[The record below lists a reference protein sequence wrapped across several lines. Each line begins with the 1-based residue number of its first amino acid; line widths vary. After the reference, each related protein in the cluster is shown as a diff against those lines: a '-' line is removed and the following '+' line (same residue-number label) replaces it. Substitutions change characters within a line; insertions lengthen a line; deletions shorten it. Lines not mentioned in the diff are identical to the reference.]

1 MSNLENFS
9 NNGLN
14 SLVNQFQSGTSGWMS
29 TADHIAIQIFGA
41 LAVLEFVWS
50 GATILLR
57 KNDLPDIL
65 TGVLF
70 KVLSLSFFYTLI
82 LEAPTWI
89 PDIIRSFW
97 DIGGQI
103 SGQPIQSP
111 NAILMDGIQMGA
123 RLINATMNAVSGW
136 HPAESIV
143 LAVAAGITAILILVG
158 TLILALQLIV
168 TLIEAFIIIGG
179 AGFLLGFMGSR
190 WTSQWGEKYFGYAVS
205 VGIKLTVVELITGL
219 AFSIMHIWSNALNAL
234 NLGTS
239 NVFVPVAD
247 MFNIGVGTLIIGAL
261 AIMVPSLAS
270 SMMNGSPSL
279 SLGNVGAA
287 GAAIAGGVVAAGA
300 GAAMGAA
307 SLTNSALGAAKGA
320 GSLAASAN
328 TAMGGMK
335 GLGAAFQ
342 EGAGAA
348 NESGILGLGAGTAG
362 AQLAGGLTGMAG
374 QAMSGMGTAG
384 MQGLRAA
391 GGMAHAQ
398 FHGVSGRKAQEV
410 SNALG
415 DKAVQGHG
423 ETTAGGNF
431 ANRVRAQQTPAG
443 DKGNSVGLGAAPDAS
458 PNNTGNVGGGSGGGS
473 GPSDPNAGAAMG
485 STTSAGNTEGSTAAG
500 IPGEKLGSTAA
511 GIPSQG
517 ATPNDGVPVRP
528 NDGVP
533 ATKGSG
539 DSIGGGSNRKG
550 GFSDENPGPRFDTR
564 PDHERAISALS
575 KIKENNKPRGFPNDG
590 GGSGAGGPRISH
602 TE

>member
-1 MSNLENFS
+1 MNNLENFS
-9 NNGLN
+9 NSGLN
-14 SLVNQFQSGTSGWMS
+14 SLVNQFQTGTSSWMT
-29 TADHIAIQIFGA
+29 TADHIALQIFGA

-57 KNDLPDIL
+57 KNDLPDMI

-82 LEAPTWI
+82 IEAPTWI
-89 PDIIRSFW
+89 PDIIQSFW

-103 SGQPIQSP
+103 SGQAIQSP
-111 NAILMDGIQMGA
+111 NAILQDGIQMGA
-123 RLINATMNAVSGW
+123 HLINATMNAVSGW
-136 HPAESIV
+136 HPAESII
-143 LAVAAGITAILILVG
+143 LAVAAGITAVLILVG
-158 TLILALQLIV
+158 TLILALQLVV
-168 TLIEAFIIIGG
+168 TLIEAFIVVG
-179 AGFLLGFMGSR
+179 AGAVLLGFMGSR

-205 VGIKLTVVELITGL
+205 VGIKLMIVELITGL
-219 AFSIMHIWSNALNAL
+219 AFSMTQVWAKELSTMQMGLGHILI
-234 NLGTS
+234 
-239 NVFVPVAD
+239 PVGD
-247 MFNIGVGTLIIGAL
+247 MFNIGVGSLIIGAL
-261 AIMVPSLAS
+261 AIMVPSIAS

-307 SLTNSALGAAKGA
+307 SLTNSAIGAAKGA
-320 GSLAASAN
+320 GSLASSAS

-348 NESGILGLGAGTAG
+348 SESGILGLGAGTTG
-362 AQLAGGLTGMAG
+362 AAMAGGLTGMTG

-384 MQGLRAA
+384 MQGLRAV
-391 GGMAHAQ
+391 GGMAGAR

-410 SNALG
+410 SSALG

-431 ANRVRAQQTPAG
+431 ANRVRAQQPG
-443 DKGNSVGLGAAPDAS
+443 DVSKGNSVGLGAAPDAPAGS
-458 PNNTGNVGGGSGGGS
+458 PSGNVGGGSGG
-473 GPSDPNAGAAMG
+473 PADPNAGASMG
-485 STTSAGNTEGSTAAG
+485 STTSAGNREGSTAAG

-511 GIPSQG
+511 GIP
-517 ATPNDGVPVRP
+517 NDGVPS
-528 NDGVP
+528 
-533 ATKGSG
+533 KGSG
-539 DSIGGGSNRKG
+539 DSIGGGNRKG

-564 PDHERAISALS
+564 PDHERVLSALD
-575 KIKENNKPRGFPNDG
+575 KIRENNKPRGFPSDG

>member
-1 MSNLENFS
+1 MNIENFS
-9 NNGLN
+9 NGGLN
-14 SLVNQFQSGTSGWMS
+14 TLVNQFQSGTSGWMN
-29 TADHIAIQIFGA
+29 TADHIALQIFGA

-82 LEAPTWI
+82 IEAPTWI
-89 PDIIRSFW
+89 PDIIQSFW

-103 SGQPIQSP
+103 SGQAIQSP
-111 NAILMDGIQMGA
+111 NAILQSGIQMGA
-123 RLINATMNAVSGW
+123 SLINSTMNAVSGW
-136 HPAESIV
+136 HPASSFI
-143 LAVAAGITAILILVG
+143 LSVAAGIAAILILIG
-158 TLILALQLIV
+158 MLILALQLMV
-168 TLIEAFIIIGG
+168 TLIEAFIVVG
-179 AGFLLGFMGSR
+179 AGAVLLGFMGSR

-205 VGIKLTVVELITGL
+205 VGIKLMIVELITGL
-219 AFSIMHIWSNALNAL
+219 AMSMTDLWAHQLATMQVGLGHI
-234 NLGTS
+234 
-239 NVFVPVAD
+239 FVPVES
-247 MFNIGVGTLIIGAL
+247 MFNIGVGSLIIGAL
-261 AIMVPSLAS
+261 AIMVPSIAS

-307 SLTNSALGAAKGA
+307 SLANSAIGAGKAA
-320 GSLAASAN
+320 GSLASSAN

-348 NESGILGLGAGTAG
+348 NESGILGLGAGTTG

-384 MQGLRAA
+384 MHGLKAA
-391 GGMAHAQ
+391 GGMVGARIQ
-398 FHGVSGRKAQEV
+398 GVSGRKAQEV

-431 ANRVRAQQTPAG
+431 ANRVRAQRQGEDP
-443 DKGNSVGLGAAPDAS
+443 KGNSVGLGAAPDAS
-458 PNNTGNVGGGSGGGS
+458 PNHTGNVGGGS

-500 IPGEKLGSTAA
+500 IP
-511 GIPSQG
+511 
-517 ATPNDGVPVRP
+517 NDGVPVRP

-533 ATKGSG
+533 AKGSG
-539 DSIGGGSNRKG
+539 DSIGGGGNRKG
-550 GFSDENPGPRFDTR
+550 GFSDENGPRFDTR
-564 PDHERAISALS
+564 PDHERAISAFR
-575 KIKENNKPRGFPNDG
+575 KIKDDHKPRGFPNDG